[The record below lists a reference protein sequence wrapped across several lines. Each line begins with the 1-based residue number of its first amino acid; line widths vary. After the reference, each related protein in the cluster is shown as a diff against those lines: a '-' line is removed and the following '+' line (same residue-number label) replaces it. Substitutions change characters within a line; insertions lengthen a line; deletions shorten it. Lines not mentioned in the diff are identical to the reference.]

1 MITRT
6 CERCRPTWILCVC
19 GYEETGKRR
28 IRPQLPAEK
37 LTPAARRFRDLR
49 GILGDLTPAARRYTT
64 KLIRLAEALWVGV
77 KQEHSDAAEAIWA
90 MIRTRHETRGT
101 LGWAE
106 RCFRDIYLAEW
117 IAAKERQA
125 AEDAKP
131 KPDPRPGHYYVTAS
145 DKLDGATKW
154 WPLCGPFPTHQQAL
168 DVVDEVRA
176 YAQAVDPRAHFY
188 SFDTRRDDHPLPLKC
203 PITMPMLEAFRAAR
217 NAPPPPKKPP
227 APKRKVIGSAA

>member
-1 MITRT
+1 MTGRT
-6 CERCRPTWILCVC
+6 CDRCRPTWILCLC

-28 IRPQLPAEK
+28 IRPRLQDEK

-49 GILGDLTPAARRYTT
+49 SILGDMTPASRRYAT
-64 KLIRLAEALWVGV
+64 KLIRLAAAIEVGH
-77 KQEHSDAAEAIWA
+77 KQEHSDAAEALWA

-131 KPDPRPGHYYVTAS
+131 KPDPRPGHYYVTATDRS
-145 DKLDGATKW
+145 AGSKW

-176 YAQAVDPRAHFY
+176 YAQEADPRAHFY
-188 SFDTRRDDHPLPLKC
+188 YFGTHRDAHPDPLKC

-217 NAPPPPKKPP
+217 NAPPPPKKSP
-227 APKRKVIGSAA
+227 ARKRKVIGSAA